1 MIITNPTQFINQI
14 KSQSSDFKLL
24 GLDVGDKKIGIAMVN
39 SIVLVPMPFSIL
51 VRTNIKKDISA
62 IKKLASDQ
70 RINGIVVGLPFQ
82 MDGQEGEQAQ
92 KVRSFITKLAK
103 QVDLPIIFE
112 DERMTTKIAN
122 TMLGQ
127 GGVNR
132 KQRAQVDDQVS
143 AQLIIASFLKRI

>member
-1 MIITNPTQFINQI
+1 MIITNPNQFINQV
-14 KSQSSDFKLL
+14 KSQSPDFKLL
-24 GLDVGDKKIGIAMVN
+24 GLDIGDKKIGIGMVN

-132 KQRAQVDDQVS
+132 KQRALVDDQVS
-143 AQLIIASFLKRI
+143 AQLILASFLKRI